1 MYRKQINIIII
12 FLLFSFNAFPQN
24 SKQKTFEHIG
34 PDEGMSSYIAPCMIQ
49 DRTGYLWFG
58 TYNGVDRYDGHGFI
72 SYKHEPGNPNSINS
86 GSVQALCE
94 DKDGNIWIGTSLGL
108 DKLDPAKGSFTHFL
122 LHPSSTEVDFSNYV
136 LSICEDTYGMLW
148 IGTGDG
154 LIIFDKATGK
164 FTTFNHDNADTS
176 SISNN
181 YIHALLADKKG
192 SLWIGTGNGLD
203 KLDIKTSFL
212 DSTKNSAENVNSR
225 QGKFIHY
232 WHDPKNQNGSISIG
246 WDNAIEYS
254 VPYQINSIYEDNPG
268 MLWLCTN
275 GEGLIEVNPKDGS
288 FTSYK
293 HDIKD
298 PQSLTSITDD
308 NIEAISQD
316 HEGFYWIGTK
326 YYGLNTFNK
335 KTNRFTHYYHNDYD
349 EGSLS
354 INLILSINCE
364 RSGTIWITT
373 FNGVNKINLKK
384 FPFRQYNNVENSW
397 DKSFGTGASVINS
410 NDGKL
415 WVQTSNGEIL
425 KFDPETNS
433 FIPQFNSYRKGMNYI
448 AEDNL
453 GNIWIKSSTGGIY
466 IRDKNGQVTRIKYF
480 SGKEFNQIV
489 YFIYTPLSND
499 TAWVGTLEG
508 GIFIIKKQSKT
519 ISLIKS
525 VNTSIKCIFKDSYGI
540 VWAGTK
546 DAGLIQ
552 YNESYK
558 KFVLFK
564 SDVNIPGSI
573 SGDLI
578 TTIYEDKKRNV
589 WFGTNVGLNKYI
601 RSTNSF
607 IHYTEKDGLPNN
619 LIFAIEGDAHGNL
632 WFSTDKGISKLN
644 PETGK
649 IKNYDITYGFTSNRF
664 YFTSCKT
671 ENGEIYFGGPGGITR
686 FDPDSIEDNPYIPS
700 IVITSLKIFDNP
712 IPFGKEIKLPYDKN
726 FLSFGFA
733 ALSYVSPERNQ
744 YAYKMEG
751 IDRDWV
757 YSGNT
762 HNVSYTNLGPGEYT
776 FKVKGSN
783 NDGVWNEAGT
793 SISIIISPPWWR
805 ADWAY
810 ILYGCIIVL
819 ILYGLRRYE
828 LNRAEL
834 KNRVKIDEAVLK
846 EREETEKMKSR
857 FFANIS
863 HEFRTPLTLIL
874 GPAEKINAQTS
885 NDVIKDSGIIK
896 RNSKRLLQLVNQLL
910 DLSKLE
916 AGKLKLEASKNNI
929 VSFVKGIALS
939 FESLSEEKDIT
950 LKIISQKDFIE
961 VYFDKEKMIKIL
973 SNILSNAFKFT
984 PQDGKITIS
993 INTKPP
999 SFLPLVKPAYPADKE
1014 ELNGG
1019 YVEIKIWDTGIG
1031 ISKEEMPKLFD
1042 RFYQVDSS
1050 FSKGFEGTGIGL
1062 ALTQE
1067 LVELHNGNISVESEA
1082 GHWTEFI
1089 LSLPLGRN
1097 HLTDEE
1103 ILDGKTVKPKNLSND
1118 EDYYLPEI
1126 IKKETENE
1134 IEANS
1139 LNDGKT
1145 IILVV
1150 EDNYDMRKYI
1160 RESLGEDYHV
1170 EEAVNGEQGIRK
1182 AVEIIPDLIIS
1193 DIMMPKMNGI
1203 EMTKFLKNEEKTSHI
1218 PIIILTARS
1227 GQENKLEGLQT
1238 RADDYLTKPFDIKE
1252 LQVRI
1257 ENLINIRKQLQEKYS
1272 KGNYIGKQNKKKLG
1286 RLDEQFM
1293 SKVMEVIENH
1303 LGEENFSIEEF
1314 DKELGMG
1321 RVQIYRKLKALT
1333 GKSPSR
1339 YIRTIRLIKAR
1350 EMIIEKQGNISE
1362 IAYSVGFAAPQ
1373 YFTKCFREEF
1383 GYPPSDLINQTNQN
1397 NSFSK

>member
-1 MYRKQINIIII
+1 
-12 FLLFSFNAFPQN
+12 
-24 SKQKTFEHIG
+24 
-34 PDEGMSSYIAPCMIQ
+34 MIQ

-58 TYNGVDRYDGHGFI
+58 TYDGVDRYDGHGFI
-72 SYKHEPGNPNSINS
+72 TFKHEPGNPNSINS
-86 GSVQALCE
+86 GSVQVLCE

-108 DKLDPAKGSFTHFL
+108 DKLDPVRGSFIHFL
-122 LHPSSTEVDFSNYV
+122 LNPSSTEVDFSNYI
-136 LSICEDTYGMLW
+136 LSICEDAYGMLW
-148 IGTGDG
+148 IGTGNG
-154 LIIFDKATGK
+154 LVFFDKTTGK
-164 FTTFNHDNADTS
+164 FTTFKHDIAETS

-181 YIHALLADKKG
+181 YIHALLVDKKG

-203 KLDIKTSFL
+203 KLDIKTTLIDSL
-212 DSTKNSAENVNSR
+212 KDSTENVKSR
-225 QGKFIHY
+225 KGKFIHY
-232 WHDPKNQNGSISIG
+232 WHDPKYQNGSISIG
-246 WDNAIEYS
+246 WNNAIEYS
-254 VPYQINSIYEDNPG
+254 IPYQINSIYEDNSCK
-268 MLWLCTN
+268 LWLCTN
-275 GEGLIEVNPKDGS
+275 GEGLIEVNPEDGS

-298 PQSLTSITDD
+298 PQSLTSITDN

-326 YYGLNTFNK
+326 YNGLNTFNK
-335 KTNRFTHYYHNDYD
+335 KTNKFTHYYHNDYD
-349 EGSLS
+349 PGSLS

-373 FNGVNKINLKK
+373 FNGLNKINLKK

-397 DKSFGTGASVINS
+397 DKSFGTGASVVNS

-415 WVQTSNGEIL
+415 WVQTDNGEIL
-425 KFDPETNS
+425 RFNPTTNS

-466 IRDKNGQVTRIKYF
+466 IRDKNGQVTRIKYS

-489 YFIYTPLSND
+489 YCIYTPLSND
-499 TAWVGTLEG
+499 TAWVGTLDG
-508 GIFIIKKQSKT
+508 GIFIIKKQNKT

-525 VNTSIKCIFKDSYGI
+525 VNTSIKCIYKDSYGFL
-540 VWAGTK
+540 WAGTK

-564 SDVNIPGSI
+564 SDGNNPGNI

-607 IHYTEKDGLPNN
+607 IHYTEKEGLPNN
-619 LIFAIEGDAHGNL
+619 LIFAIEGDADGKL
-632 WFSTDKGISKLN
+632 WLSTNRGISKLN

-664 YFTSCKT
+664 YFTGGKT
-671 ENGEIYFGGPGGITR
+671 PNGEIYFGGPGGITR
-686 FDPDSIEDNPYIPS
+686 FNPDSIKDNLYIPS
-700 IVITSLKIFDNP
+700 IVITSLRVFGKP
-712 IPFGKEIKLPYDKN
+712 IPIGKEIKLPYDKN

-733 ALSYVSPERNQ
+733 ALSYISPERNQ
-744 YAYKMEG
+744 YAYEMEG

-762 HNVSYTNLGPGEYT
+762 HNISYTNLEPGRYT

-793 SISIIISPPWWR
+793 SILIIISPPWWR
-805 ADWAY
+805 ANWAY
-810 ILYGCIIVL
+810 ISYGCIIVI
-819 ILYGLRRYE
+819 ILYGVRRYD
-828 LNRAEL
+828 LNRVEL
-834 KNRVKIDEAVLK
+834 KNKVKMNEAVLK

-916 AGKLKLEASKNNI
+916 AGRLKLEASKNNI

-939 FESLSEEKDIT
+939 FESLLEEKDIT
-950 LKIISQKDFIE
+950 LKIISDKDIIE
-961 VYFDKEKMIKIL
+961 VYFDKDKMIKIL

-984 PQDGKITIS
+984 LQEGKITIM
-993 INTKPP
+993 IKA
-999 SFLPLVKPAYPADKE
+999 VYPTDKE
-1014 ELNGG
+1014 ELNKGC
-1019 YVEIKIWDTGIG
+1019 VKIKIRDTGIG
-1031 ISKEEMPKLFD
+1031 IPKEEMIKLFD

-1050 FSKGFEGTGIGL
+1050 FTKEFEGTGIGL
-1062 ALTQE
+1062 ALTKE
-1067 LVELHNGNISVESEA
+1067 LVELHKGNISVESETGDPAKGGA
-1082 GHWTEFI
+1082 GCTEFTI
-1089 LSLPLGRN
+1089 SLPLGRN
-1097 HLTDEE
+1097 HLTDDE
-1103 ILDGKTVKPKNLSND
+1103 ILDEQTVKPKNLNCD
-1118 EDYYLPEI
+1118 EDYHIPEI
-1126 IKKETENE
+1126 IKKERENE
-1134 IEANS
+1134 IEGNS
-1139 LNDGKT
+1139 FNDEKT
-1145 IILVV
+1145 IILIV
-1150 EDNYDMRKYI
+1150 EDNYDMREYI
-1160 RESLGEDYHV
+1160 RGSLEEDYHV

-1182 AVEIIPDLIIS
+1182 AVKIIPDLIIS
-1193 DIMMPKMNGI
+1193 DIMMPKMDGI
-1203 EMTKFLKNEEKTSHI
+1203 EMTKILKNEEKTSHI
-1218 PIIILTARS
+1218 PIILLTARS
-1227 GQENKLEGLQT
+1227 GQENKLEGLQN

-1272 KGNYIGKQNKKKLG
+1272 QGNYLGKQDKKKLG

-1383 GYPPSDLINQTNQN
+1383 GYPPSDLINQSNQN
-1397 NSFSK
+1397 NSFFK